1 MLQPYRHK
9 PSQKPVIKG
18 QVLPIAAHEG
28 DWGRN
33 ACTDTEAGI
42 FALSEQAGRSTP
54 TSPCLPG
61 CSQQD
66 LLVCAPSHVVM
77 LRKSKN
83 PQEEGAAGKSHTT
96 TEGPRRISQSSLR
109 VIEGYKGFTGS
120 RLQGQL
126 EGFLLFFFAL
136 HLVWVLAARKHP
148 TLDVGHAHTNSA
160 FQGNEGDKR
169 HHDPSK
175 ENQKV
180 TTKRNLRS
188 SPTSSKQDDDFGPAF
203 DQL

>member
-54 TSPCLPG
+54 TSPRLPG

-66 LLVCAPSHVVM
+66 LIIVLPVVW
-77 LRKSKN
+77 LCFEKAKTHERKVLLERATR
-83 PQEEGAAGKSHTT
+83 PR
-96 TEGPRRISQSSLR
+96 GPWHISQSSLR
-109 VIEGYKGFTGS
+109 VTEGYLGFAGS

-126 EGFLLFFFAL
+126 EGFLLFCFSFL
-136 HLVWVLAARKHP
+136 LYIW
-148 TLDVGHAHTNSA
+148 
-160 FQGNEGDKR
+160 
-169 HHDPSK
+169 
-175 ENQKV
+175 
-180 TTKRNLRS
+180 
-188 SPTSSKQDDDFGPAF
+188 FGS
-203 DQL
+203 